1 MEGKERFAKC
11 FVIIVEKC
19 KLWNLQFAEKRIQQD
34 HNGQTLKQFINS
46 SYELRTHKIVKQAL
60 HMSSSADLDISALYV
75 VIQIGKLLRPGEEKF
90 FGHQNNT
97 HGDQVDRIR
106 QIRNSFMRIAEATL
120 NANQY
125 DDYIK
130 ADFKNIGM
138 QFERING
145 ERNGTYTKQI
155 EEIHDTH
162 GGIRRV
168 EDRAPVEEMPT
179 PPHCQCYY

>member
-1 MEGKERFAKC
+1 
-11 FVIIVEKC
+11 
-19 KLWNLQFAEKRIQQD
+19 
-34 HNGQTLKQFINS
+34 
-46 SYELRTHKIVKQAL
+46 
-60 HMSSSADLDISALYV
+60 
-75 VIQIGKLLRPGEEKF
+75 
-90 FGHQNNT
+90 
-97 HGDQVDRIR
+97 
-106 QIRNSFMRIAEATL
+106 MRIAEATL